1 MKAFY
6 TGVLGELLG
15 KVKRVDEHGNEMPLS
30 AEELVKI
37 ATNKNQLEFKKA
49 LNELVTKVPLVEG
62 GIDHQ
67 TGLKT
72 KFSKAACVEPHE
84 VNEVENAL
92 DGEEGKIEES
102 EYKEPADAPKLK
114 YANVNMALITLI
126 PGVTIPAPPLDLI
139 GADEELNKKND
150 IKYDVEKKKN
160 LSIFYNVLG
169 ELLTNIK
176 PYPDQLALMEND
188 NEEKEWEQEVDRDVM

>member
-1 MKAFY
+1 
-6 TGVLGELLG
+6 V
-15 KVKRVDEHGNEMPLS
+15 PLS
-30 AEELVKI
+30 AEEHVKI
-37 ATNKNQLEFKKA
+37 ATNKNMFDFKKA
-49 LNELVTKVPLVEG
+49 LNELVTKVPLIEG

-72 KFSKAACVEPHE
+72 KFSKVTCIEPHM

-102 EYKEPADAPKLK
+102 EYKEPANAPKLK
-114 YANVNMALITLI
+114 FANVNMALITLI

-139 GADEELNKKND
+139 GADEELNKAKD
-150 IKYDVEKKKN
+150 IKYDVDKKKN
-160 LSIFYNVLG
+160 LSQFYNVLG
-169 ELLTNIK
+169 ELLTKIK
-176 PYPDQLALMEND
+176 PYPDQLALMQND